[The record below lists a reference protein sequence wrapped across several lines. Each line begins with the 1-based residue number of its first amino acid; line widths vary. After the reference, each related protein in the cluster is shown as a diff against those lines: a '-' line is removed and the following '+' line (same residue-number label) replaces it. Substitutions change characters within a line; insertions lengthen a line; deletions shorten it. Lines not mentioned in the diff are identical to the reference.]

1 MTEKKE
7 AAKSK
12 AVEKKAVKKST
23 TKEDA
28 TPKAAKEAASK
39 KAVSK
44 RVAGKIEAKE
54 VAKKSKTD
62 RGESAPAK
70 GGSVSGGKKY
80 RSACEK
86 IEKGKE
92 YSLAEAIALIKD
104 TSTTKFDSSVEIHLN
119 LNTDPKNPEHA
130 LRGSVSLPA
139 GLGKSKKI
147 AVICGADKEKE
158 AKEAGAYLV
167 GGKELI
173 EKIARGDIDFDVL
186 VATPEMMPELAKA
199 GKVLGPKGLMPNP
212 KDNTVTEN
220 IKATLEDIKR
230 GRAEYRSD
238 SYGIIHSVIGKVSF
252 EENKLVENAE
262 AFLSAIH
269 SIKPASVKG
278 TFIKSI
284 YLTTT
289 MGPSIKIKE

>member
-1 MTEKKE
+1 MAEKKE
-7 AAKSK
+7 AT
-12 AVEKKAVKKST
+12 EKKVVEEKKTVKKAT
-23 TKEDA
+23 EKGEATK
-28 TPKAAKEAASK
+28 KVVKEAASK
-39 KAVSK
+39 KTATKKAEPKKIVK
-44 RVAGKIEAKE
+44 KVAEKAEAKE
-54 VAKKSKTD
+54 PIKKSKID
-62 RGESAPAK
+62 RKA
-70 GGSVSGGKKY
+70 KKY
-80 RSACEK
+80 RSAFEK

-92 YSLAEAIALIKD
+92 YSLVEAVTLVKD
-104 TSTTKFDSSVEIHLN
+104 TATTKFDSSVEIHLN

-130 LRGSVSLPA
+130 LRGSFSLPA

-147 AVICGADKEKE
+147 AVVCGADKEKE

-167 GGKELI
+167 GGKELV
-173 EKIARGDIDFDVL
+173 EKIAKGDIDFEVL

-199 GKVLGPKGLMPNP
+199 GKILGPKGLMPNP

-220 IKATLEDIKR
+220 IKATLEDIKK

-238 SYGIIHSVIGKVSF
+238 SYGIIHSVIGKASF
-252 EENKLVENAE
+252 DDKKLIENAE

-269 SIKPASVKG
+269 NIKPASVKG
-278 TFIKSI
+278 TFVKSI